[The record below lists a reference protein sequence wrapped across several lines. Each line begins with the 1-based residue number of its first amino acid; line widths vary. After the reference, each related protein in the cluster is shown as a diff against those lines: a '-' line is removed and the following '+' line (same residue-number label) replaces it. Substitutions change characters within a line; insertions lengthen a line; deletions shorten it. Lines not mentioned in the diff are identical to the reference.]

1 MESTTIKS
9 SNSSATLTLC
19 KKDGDYFNVI
29 FDSLAVKSN
38 IRVWGYTD
46 CGLLVD
52 LFKFIA
58 KEWRGWKGKKEWFS
72 IEGEFCISATSD
84 SLGHILLSLCFNE
97 FNEPETWEVKVNI
110 GIDSGQTEKIAK
122 NINSFFND

>member
-72 IEGEFCISATSD
+72 IEGEFCIR
-84 SLGHILLSLCFNE
+84 
-97 FNEPETWEVKVNI
+97 
-110 GIDSGQTEKIAK
+110 
-122 NINSFFND
+122 